1 MKMRSG
7 FVSNSSSSSF
17 VFALETNLTAQSLA
31 EQVWGDRKPP
41 FGGYEMA
48 QTIVDD
54 LMRAIPLSDEDAASE
69 LGSGWWDDSPKTDDF
84 EYVTKDGNRRINWD
98 AYIKARDQKGA
109 DRLAKLKEKFPGAR
123 FYVLEYS
130 DNDGERQSQLE
141 HEFPWNKL
149 DFVTKISHH

>member
-1 MKMRSG
+1 MKARSG

-31 EQVWGDRKPP
+31 EQIWGDRLPP

-54 LMRAIPLSDEDAASE
+54 LMRATPLSDEEVAKE
-69 LGSGWWDDSPKTDDF
+69 LGSGWQDDNPDINDF
-84 EYVTKDGNRRINWD
+84 RSSENGGAIVDWK
-98 AYIKARDQKGA
+98 AYHAACNAKGA
-109 DRLAKLKEKFPGAR
+109 ERLAKIRKCYPNAR
-123 FYVLEYS
+123 WYKLVYS

-141 HEFPWNKL
+141 HEFPWHKL
-149 DFVTKISHH
+149 DYVTKISHH